1 MSTLETLQEHIAAYN
16 GMLIMTD
23 FPGKQSGYALQP
35 TGNDK
40 TREDVLGNKVYTNNY
55 VFWVKEIARDEVDRK
70 DNQDFLEA
78 FALWLD
84 EQPLPKLPGRFTA
97 LSLSVANCMLMDI
110 NEDGTGI
117 YQVQI
122 RLEIKKGVS

>member
-1 MSTLETLQEHIAAYN
+1 MSILQTLQEHIGKYN
-16 GMLIMTD
+16 GMLILTD
-23 FPGKQSGYALQP
+23 FPGKESGYALQP

-40 TREDVLGNKVYTNNY
+40 TREDVLGNKIYVNTY

-70 DNQDFLEA
+70 DNQDFLED

-84 EQPLPKLPGRFTA
+84 DQPLPKLSGRFEA
-97 LSLSVANCMLMDI
+97 NSLTVANCMLMDI
-110 NEDGTGI
+110 SEDGTGI

-122 RLEIKKGVS
+122 RMEIKKGAI